1 MGFGFWNFAYWRF
14 LLNTWYF
21 LLWNFILYTWYL
33 GIWTC
38 KAGGKSQ
45 SVEWS
50 NGQKKE
56 HSDLTNCKNVKRSNG
71 QMVEWSKKRT
81 LWSYNWDL
89 DFGTLHIGDFSLI
102 LGTFY
107 FETFSF
113 ILGTLYFKTLY
124 FILGTLDFKTTYE
137 HTHFH
142 DQQLLFND
150 ICRLF

>member
-1 MGFGFWNFAYWRF
+1 MVEKK
-14 LLNTWYF
+14 NTQ
-21 LLWNFILYTWYL
+21 ILP
-33 GIWTC
+33 IV
-38 KAGGKSQ
+38 KM
-45 SVEWS
+45 S
-50 NGQKKE
+50 NGQIVEQSKNKTYTN
-56 HSDLTNCKNVKRSNG
+56 LTN
-71 QMVEWSKKRT
+71 WD
-81 LWSYNWDL
+81 WDL